1 MNKQSTSQ
9 FSMQLLARQMAVA
22 GYVTRITRIHT
33 GLSYKQILKI
43 YSDLEDEGVRCEK
56 RARIPKTGTS
66 LIRNVTSLIQ
76 GSLLMQFY
84 YSLAGDEIY
93 KSVDLNLLNQAFQ
106 LYLSIRE
113 EFGYIT
119 DPRWKPSIFP
129 MLGASPM
136 SYAVH
141 KPTWNTAPLASAIT
155 SAPKTSAR
163 ILTAPSASHC
173 RTHDSAR
180 RVRSE
185 ASCPTA

>member
-1 MNKQSTSQ
+1 MNKQFTSQ

-119 DPRWKPSIFP
+119 DPRWNPFNISDAWCLANELRSAQAYLEYCPSCQCNYLSSQNQRTYIDCPFC
-129 MLGASPM
+129 
-136 SYAVH
+136 V
-141 KPTWNTAPLASAIT
+141 PLQN
-155 SAPKTSAR
+155 AR
-163 ILTAPSASHC
+163 FSQKSE
-173 RTHDSAR
+173 D
-180 RVRSE
+180 E